1 VTRAPAYAKI
11 NLALVAGPRRKDGF
25 HEIATVLQRIELADT
40 VHLEPADAG
49 ITVAGFP
56 EDTLVRRALEAVG
69 GAWNARIEKR
79 IPVAAGLGGGSSDAA
94 TALRLACP
102 DAELH
107 DVAAQLG
114 SDVPFFLA
122 PGPQLARGRGTD
134 LSPLELPQ
142 DYTVVVIVPEGSAKA
157 STAAVY
163 AAFDGRGG
171 EAGFRE
177 RVAVLERA
185 LEDLDLAALPP
196 NDLVSSPLA
205 QRLLELG
212 AFRAD
217 VTGAGPAVYG
227 LFVDAEEAAR
237 AAAQL
242 EGAGQLWVSQPA
254 W

>member
-1 VTRAPAYAKI
+1 MTSAPAYAKI
-11 NLALVAGPRRKDGF
+11 NLALVVGPRRKDEF

-40 VHLEPADAG
+40 VHLEPADEG
-49 ITVAGFP
+49 ITVTGFP

-69 GAWNARIEKR
+69 GAWSARIEKR

-94 TALRLACP
+94 TALRLARP

-107 DVAAQLG
+107 DVAAHLG

-142 DYTVVVIVPEGSAKA
+142 DYTVVVIVPEGSAKR

-163 AAFDGRGG
+163 AAFDASGG
-171 EAGFRE
+171 GSEFHGHVSA
-177 RVAVLERA
+177 LERA

-205 QRLLELG
+205 DRLLELG

-217 VTGAGPAVYG
+217 VSGTGPAVYG
-227 LFVDAEEAAR
+227 LFADPEEAAR

-242 EGAGQLWVSQPA
+242 EGAGPLWVSQPA